1 MTVILLSLQDIMA
14 ELDCVIEE
22 VVEATVREVADA
34 GASYA
39 TTALA

>member
-1 MTVILLSLQDIMA
+1 MA
-14 ELDCVIEE
+14 VLDCVIEE
-22 VVEATVREVADA
+22 VVEAEVREVAHA

>member
-1 MTVILLSLQDIMA
+1 MA
-14 ELDCVIEE
+14 EVDSVIAE
-22 VVEATVREVADA
+22 VVEAAVREVADV

>member
-1 MTVILLSLQDIMA
+1 MA
-14 ELDCVIEE
+14 ELNRVIEE
-22 VVEATVREVADA
+22 VVGAAVMEVAGA

>member
-1 MTVILLSLQDIMA
+1 MG